1 MYANKTILIVGHAS
15 STFAFRSVAEGA
27 DMKRSLEIRAQG
39 YMDNAQ
45 VLDVPFTKLP
55 HNDSYTLDYHR
66 PYIDKI
72 QLVDTDG
79 TQMVRVPDVFDCWFE
94 SGAMPYA
101 QQHYLGEAV
110 DGFDPQTGK
119 GFPAQF
125 IAEGLDQTRGWFYSL
140 IVLGVALFGKSPY
153 ENVIVNGLVL
163 AEDGK
168 KMSKKLQN
176 YPDPVDLANKVG
188 VDAIRFYLLSSSLM
202 RAEDLNFSEKGVLE
216 LQRKN
221 IGRLH
226 NVLAMYEMFA
236 DGTKASG
243 GSQNI
248 LDRWIV
254 ARLNQLIGETTAG
267 FKSYELDKAT
277 RPITDFID
285 DVSVWYLR
293 RSRDRFKSDDA
304 VDKKYAVATLRF
316 VLRNLALVMAPSMPF
331 YSEYLWGRI
340 KEEEDAES
348 VHLSQ
353 WPEAG
358 EVDVALIEEM
368 IVTRSVVTLGLE
380 ARTKA
385 NIKVRQPLRS
395 LQISSELSDEMQDLV
410 KDEVNVKEVNAIQKG
425 LTHHINVSDE
435 IRVSGAVE
443 LDTTITPELKAE
455 GDVREFIRQ
464 IQDLRKQS
472 GLEAKDRIVLTV
484 QASDGGEALVTAF
497 MSEIKK
503 VVGADEVSFGNAQG
517 AEVQAGEHSLT
528 VQLEKK

>member
-1 MYANKTILIVGHAS
+1 M
-15 STFAFRSVAEGA
+15 E
-27 DMKRSLEIRAQG
+27 RSLAIRAQG

-45 VLDVPFTKLP
+45 VLEVPFTKLP

-72 QLVDTDG
+72 QLVDQDG
-79 TQMVRVPDVFDCWFE
+79 TPMARVLDVFDCWFE

-101 QQHYLGEAV
+101 QQHYLGGAQE
-110 DGFDPQTGK
+110 DFDPETGK

-176 YPDPVDLANKVG
+176 YPDPVDLANRVG
-188 VDAIRFYLLSSSLM
+188 VDAMRFYLLSSSLM

-236 DGTKASG
+236 DGTKAAS
-243 GSQNI
+243 SSENV
-248 LDRWIV
+248 LDQWII
-254 ARLNQLIGETTAG
+254 ARLNELIAETTAG
-267 FKSYELDKAT
+267 FRNYELDKAT
-277 RPITDFID
+277 RPVTDFID

-293 RSRDRFKSDDA
+293 RSRDRFKSDD
-304 VDKKYAVATLRF
+304 VHDKENAVATLRF

-331 YSEYLWGRI
+331 YSEYLWGRV

-348 VHLSQ
+348 VHLAA
-353 WPEAG
+353 WPQGGAVDPVLLG
-358 EVDVALIEEM
+358 EMALTRE
-368 IVTRSVVTLGLE
+368 IVTVALE

-385 NIKVRQPLRS
+385 NIKVRQPLPK
-395 LQISSELSDEMQDLV
+395 LTINVELGEEYQSVIADEL
-410 KDEVNVKEVNAIQKG
+410 NVKEVQC
-425 LTHHINVSDE
+425 NVTSED
-435 IRVSGAVE
+435 RVL
-443 LDTTITPELKAE
+443 LDTTITQELKAE
-455 GDVREFIRQ
+455 GDVRELIRQ

-484 QASDGGEALVTAF
+484 QASDGGEAMVTAF
-497 MSEIKK
+497 MAEIKK
-503 VVGADEVSFGNAQG
+503 VVGADEIVFGDAQG
-517 AEVQAGEHSLT
+517 VEVTAGEHSLT
-528 VQLEKK
+528 VELQKK